1 MRNRKILLLLFFL
14 CTSISSVFAQLQT
27 GTPTATDQKANNFSD
42 GGSKTHIYN
51 TSLYTGTADINI
63 PIYNYSLG
71 NLDLGV
77 SLSYNTKGILV
88 DQIASSCGLGWT
100 LNAGGYIERQVNGV
114 EDECFVP
121 SVGPNDQVLTPVTD
135 RPRAGAM
142 YGAWT
147 EYPTDQEL
155 DKFTLVLPGRTVNFS
170 VDFGVANWLPI
181 VNTWPKSEMQ
191 ITVLYNGDYS
201 GSHYFVR
208 SDTSCTGQAPNVHA
222 IGFVVADEQGNTY
235 RFQALDYQVK
245 QYVDYD
251 SAIHRVS
258 CYSCSTSHLG
268 PSSET
273 VYYYPTVK
281 WVLTEVTAYNG
292 QSVTYHYDTS
302 RISYLAYADDLVT
315 ERIKYTVP
323 FGGTTYNAADTVNHS
338 ITVPYTATVSHLT
351 SIDYPNGTSVTLNTA
366 TDRCDIMNAP
376 IIKSISIS
384 QKYDDVIKNSFTYNL
399 NYAYFN
405 TPYVTDSITDTSTE
419 VPYGNSSCFS
429 LTNEHGGIF
438 HLMDGVGIYTRLKLK
453 SIDRIGTDNT
463 STDRY
468 YTFNYNHTA
477 LPARLSPYQDWWGY
491 YNYNVGSPMYPLPA
505 GITNNYGTILSSA
518 ERYVRVPY
526 HLGQFTDPSG
536 NLYTSWYGVHK
547 SPNFASAQ
555 ADILTSIINGTGG
568 ETDLYYKDFA
578 NFSVKDTP
586 TIGIIWPHGAST
598 TTVGIDTDML
608 GANTCD
614 GLVLDKIVTTDGYNH
629 DNDVTE
635 QYDYALG
642 EQFCPGQYFWYP
654 KTFTGSNYDTV
665 FDYGWVNHPL
675 NSVEMVSG
683 SNHGFRSVTVTTS
696 GVNGLV
702 SKTNYTFSGLFKPS
716 SVTLNSLTSAQNLS
730 ILGGLL
736 WHTFPRQFIY
746 PDFFGLPLTTTSYDP
761 SGDILSQQV
770 NTYDLHA
777 HDGYFPGTLVGDD
790 NLNKFW
796 FTYSYIDGSGTLL
809 GNKWPF
815 SYANLEGDQGG
826 AGMPGT
832 SGSVMNVPVL
842 IQSTSTTYSGGNS
855 LSKTVNYTYDNGP
868 GDYNYD
874 NIKSETWTD
883 SKGNTCRKSYWWNIL
898 APTTMYNGP
907 AMIQQIGGDSIIR
920 NDQVAE
926 VFHTVPYMDIAVT
939 GQSEPNIKSSEV
951 WASTIEDAPVF
962 DTIKRYTKY
971 DGYGNLTE
979 TRYCKANTYE
989 SALFDTRIGKKV
1001 ADVKN
1006 AKFNDIAYT
1015 SFEGS
1020 YSATPSGSTDY
1031 LKGNWE
1037 FDPTEVFT
1045 YEAMTGHY
1053 AYFMSP
1059 LVPSNVI
1066 RNVYPLPVGKKYIV
1080 SFWADG
1086 NVPLVYTSA
1095 SIPPTMPP
1103 TLTYFTPKQ
1112 QYKVGN
1118 WKFYTTV
1125 ITGYQDDIYI
1135 APPSSGATLY
1145 LDELRLYPLD
1155 AEMNSWTYEPLL
1167 GVSSHNDE
1175 RSDITYYEYD
1185 VQGHQKAVRDVNGN
1199 IISLT
1204 KTVTQGLDN

>member
-1 MRNRKILLLLFFL
+1 MKQRRILLLLFFL
-14 CTSISSVFAQLQT
+14 CTGINIVFAQLPT
-27 GTPTATDQKANNFSD
+27 GTPTATDQKANNSSE
-42 GGSKTHIYN
+42 GGSKANIYN
-51 TSLYTGTADINI
+51 TSLYAGTADINI

-100 LNAGGYIERQVNGV
+100 LNAGGYIERQVNGG
-114 EDECFVP
+114 EDECYIP
-121 SVGPNDQVLTPVTD
+121 PVGPYDQVSTPVTD
-135 RPRAGAM
+135 RPRVGAI
-142 YGAWT
+142 YGSWT
-147 EYPTDQEL
+147 ENPTIGEEL

-170 VDFGVANWLPI
+170 VDFGAAGAPI
-181 VNTWPKSEMQ
+181 VNTWPKSEMN
-191 ITVLYNGDYS
+191 ITVSFNWGIT
-201 GSHYFVR
+201 GSHYYVR
-208 SDTSCTGQAPNVHA
+208 SDDSDCTGQVPNKNP
-222 IGFVVADEQGNTY
+222 ISFIVADEQGNKY
-235 RFQALDYQVK
+235 YFQPLDYQVK
-245 QYVDYD
+245 QVVDYD
-251 SAIHRVS
+251 SVAHRSS
-258 CYSCSTSHLG
+258 CYYCSPSHLG

-273 VYYYPTVK
+273 VYYYPTIK
-281 WVLTEVTAYNG
+281 WVLTGIVAYNG
-292 QSVTYHYDTS
+292 QSVSYHYDTS
-302 RISYLAYADDLVT
+302 RISYLAYADDLIT

-323 FGGTTYNAADTVNHS
+323 FGGATYNAADTVNHS
-338 ITVPYTATVSHLT
+338 IAVPYTATVSHLT
-351 SIDYPNGTSVTLNTA
+351 SIDYPNGTSVALNTA

-419 VPYGNSSCFS
+419 VPYGNSSCSS
-429 LTNEHGGIF
+429 LTFEHGGIF
-438 HLMDGVGIYTRLKLK
+438 HLLDGVGIYTRLKLK
-453 SIDRIGTDNT
+453 SIDRVGTDNL
-463 STDRY
+463 STERY
-468 YTFNYNHTA
+468 YTFNYNHTP
-477 LPARLSPYQDWWGY
+477 LQPRLSPYQDWWGY
-491 YNYNVGSPMYPLPA
+491 CNYNVDSPMVPLPPDVEFA
-505 GITNNYGTILSSA
+505 PGNPSYDLH
-518 ERYVRVPY
+518 VRVPY
-526 HLGQFTDPSG
+526 HQAQFTDASG
-536 NLYTSWYGVHK
+536 AQYNAYYGVHK

-555 ADILTSIINGTGG
+555 ADILTSIINGTSG

-586 TIGIIWPHGAST
+586 TIGVLKPHGAST
-598 TTVGIDTDML
+598 TTVGIDADML

-635 QYDYALG
+635 QYNYALG
-642 EQFCPGQYFWYP
+642 EQFYPGQYFWYP
-654 KTFTGSNYDTV
+654 KTFTSSSYDTV
-665 FDYGWVNHPL
+665 LDYSWVNHPL
-675 NSVEMVSG
+675 NSTEMVNG
-683 SNHGFRSVTVTTS
+683 ANHGFRSVTVTTS
-696 GVNGLV
+696 GVNGQV

-716 SVTLNSLTSAQNLS
+716 SMTLNSLTSVQNLS
-730 ILGGLL
+730 LYGALI
-736 WHTFPRQFIY
+736 WHTYPRTFIY

-761 SGDILSQQV
+761 SGNILSQQV
-770 NTYDLHA
+770 NTYDLHG
-777 HDGYFPGTLVGDD
+777 HDGYFAAGTLAGPTFNQNSFLFSFRYLTGTGFWGDSWTF
-790 NLNKFW
+790 NYN
-796 FTYSYIDGSGTLL
+796 
-809 GNKWPF
+809 
-815 SYANLEGDQGG
+815 NLESDQGG
-826 AGMPGT
+826 SPLT
-832 SGSVMNVPVL
+832 NGSIMYVPVL

-855 LSKTVNYTYDNGP
+855 LSKTTTYTYDNGS

-898 APTTMYNGP
+898 APTTMSYGP

-920 NDQVAE
+920 NGQVAE
-926 VFHTVPYMDIAVT
+926 VFHTVPYMDIAVP
-939 GQSEPNIKSSEV
+939 GQSQPNIKSSEV
-951 WASTIEDAPVF
+951 WASTIEGTPVF

-1006 AKFNDIAYT
+1006 AKFTDIAYT

-1020 YSATPSGSTDY
+1020 FSATPSGSTDY

-1045 YEAMTGHY
+1045 YTAMTGHY

-1059 LVPSNVI
+1059 LVPSNII
-1066 RNVYPLPVGKKYIV
+1066 RNVNPLPIGKKYIV
-1080 SFWADG
+1080 SFWANG
-1086 NVPLVYTSA
+1086 NIPRVYTSA
-1095 SIPPTMPP
+1095 TYPPTVPS
-1103 TLTYFTPKQ
+1103 TLTYFTPAL
-1112 QYKVGN
+1112 QYQVGN

-1125 ITGYQDDIYI
+1125 VTGNQDDIYV

-1145 LDELRLYPLD
+1145 LDELRLYPID

-1167 GVSSHNDE
+1167 GVGTHSDE

-1185 VQGHQKAVRDVNGN
+1185 VQGHQKAVRDANGN

-1204 KTVTQGLDN
+1204 KTVNQGLDN